1 MIDVIDS
8 LNIEFRTKQLLV
20 RMEIS
25 MFSVDRKLR
34 EYFYVVHVDQV
45 RVYSL
50 KNIIVYV
57 ML

>member
-25 MFSVDRKLR
+25 MFFVDRKLR
-34 EYFYVVHVDQV
+34 EHFYVDQV
-45 RVYSL
+45 RVYSLVSL

>member
-1 MIDVIDS
+1 MIDVINS

-34 EYFYVVHVDQV
+34 EHFYVDQV

>member
-34 EYFYVVHVDQV
+34 EHFYIVHVDQM

>member
-8 LNIEFRTKQLLV
+8 LNIEFRRKQLLV

-34 EYFYVVHVDQV
+34 EHFYVDQV